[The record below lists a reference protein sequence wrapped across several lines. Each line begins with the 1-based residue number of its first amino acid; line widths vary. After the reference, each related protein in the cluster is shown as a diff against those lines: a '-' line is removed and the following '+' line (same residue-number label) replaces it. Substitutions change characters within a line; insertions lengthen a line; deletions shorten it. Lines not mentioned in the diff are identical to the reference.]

1 MYRSNRVKLIV
12 GFAVALATAGC
23 VSSNDDENAVSA
35 DSAGIPKTVTT
46 VPVTTDSATMPVAPP
61 DSVAMVPPAAP
72 VSDMRL
78 EVDLAARKLY
88 AYKGGE
94 RVATH
99 GVAVG
104 SKEWP
109 TKTGEWRVTQVVFN
123 PEWVPPDETWAE
135 EREPREP
142 GDPKNP
148 LGRIQLVYDPPRSI
162 HGTNAP
168 SSIGKAISHGSIRVT
183 NQVGLKVAKQLL
195 ESAGV
200 GKDSAWYKEA
210 AQNRSVKQ
218 IVDLPGGVP
227 IRVF

>member
-23 VSSNDDENAVSA
+23 VSSNDDENAVSG
-35 DSAGIPKTVTT
+35 DSTGIPKTVTT